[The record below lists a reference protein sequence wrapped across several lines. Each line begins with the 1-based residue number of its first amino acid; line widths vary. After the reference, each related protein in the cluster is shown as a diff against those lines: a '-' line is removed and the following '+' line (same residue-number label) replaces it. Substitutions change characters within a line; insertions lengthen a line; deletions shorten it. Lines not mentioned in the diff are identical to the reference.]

1 MWKTINYKG
10 GSVTWYSEE
19 EYEVL
24 KTKYENIKK
33 EVENKNNER
42 KGNNL
47 LK

>member
-1 MWKTINYKG
+1 MWKINNYKG
-10 GSVTWYSEE
+10 EQVWYSEE
-19 EYEVL
+19 EYEAL